1 MTSPPSR
8 RVRLPAAA
16 AVDRRGYADRRA
28 DDHPPRAPDRAA
40 HGASRRRRRNLWRS
54 PPGSPPTSRA
64 LRPPVALALI
74 ASGIGQGITRTGIR
88 VAAAVDTKEQGNA
101 STMTCAA
108 PADQRRGLPRRPDR
122 HRRLRHRGAARGD
135 GLRTAVADGA
145 GTAVYSVTA
154 SILRQALRPPWSR
167 PPCRPCRAVPRAG
180 GRRQPCSPMGQSAGT
195 RTPGPNGTGVC
206 GRRPGSSRRRPR
218 TCPHTPVRTHFLPES
233 VYIAAPCP

>member
-167 PPCRPCRAVPRAG
+167 PPCRPCRAASRWPQAALLPHGPVSRHPH
-180 GRRQPCSPMGQSAGT
+180 
-195 RTPGPNGTGVC
+195 PGPERDRRLRPPTGELPAAAADVPAHARSHPFLARVC
-206 GRRPGSSRRRPR
+206 LHRRPM
-218 TCPHTPVRTHFLPES
+218 S
-233 VYIAAPCP
+233 VT